1 MTTESLQAL
10 SITEKSDE
18 MTLLYTESA
27 LDWLSDNTTLKFDK
41 NNPESLTALPA
52 GAKLFIAKYRQIAE
66 ADSTVASES
75 INGLSQSFN
84 TSDKSALIYNTAQQ
98 LLGKYLKSAFSFVPA
113 TNKWR

>member
-10 SITEKSDE
+10 SITGELDE
-18 MTLLYTESA
+18 TALLYVESA
-27 LDWLSDNTTLKFDK
+27 LDWLQDNTTLKFDK
-41 NNPESLTALPA
+41 NSVESLKALPA
-52 GAKLFIAKYRQIAE
+52 GAKLFIMQYRQITE

-98 LLGKYLKSAFSFVPA
+98 LLGKYLKPTFSFVSA
-113 TNKWR
+113 TKKWR